1 VTGAAICVFWGCIG
15 LVGYSYAAYPML
27 LFVAGSILRASRPLG
42 ADGQTSQLGTAC
54 PLPAVAV
61 VISAFNE
68 DAHIETRLRNL
79 LSQDYPPELLKVY
92 VGSDGS
98 TDGTNAV
105 LQGFSEPRIVASCFE
120 QNRGKANVLNDLL
133 QQIREPIVVF
143 SDANT
148 QFMPDAIRNLVS
160 AFNDEHV
167 GCVSG
172 ELRLLGSGGDNQDS
186 VLWRAEQ
193 FLKASESQL
202 GGLLGANGGIYA
214 IRRELYRP
222 LEPDAIIDD
231 FFISM
236 GVAAQGYRLVYRPD
250 AVATEDT
257 PSSIADEYRRR
268 IRIGTGNYQALFRHP
283 EYLLA
288 TNLATRFTYISHK
301 VLRWLTP
308 PLLLTA
314 LVANVFLASRG
325 RYIPLLV
332 LQCAG
337 YLLCFA
343 LYRARHALRVPRL
356 LALPVQLVVLNFAF
370 LVALLRFLRGNYQAT
385 WKRTNR

>member
-1 VTGAAICVFWGCIG
+1 VTGTAICVFWGCIG

-27 LFVAGSILRASRPLG
+27 LFVAGSILRASRPPG
-42 ADGQTSQLGTAC
+42 ADGRTSQLGTAY

-98 TDGTNAV
+98 TDGTNAI
-105 LQGFSEPRIVASCFE
+105 LKGFSQPRVVASCFE
-120 QNRGKANVLNDLL
+120 KNRGKANVLNDLL

-148 QFMPDAIRNLVS
+148 QFRPDAIRNLVN
-160 AFNDEHV
+160 AFNDERV

-172 ELRLLGSGGDNQDS
+172 ELRLLGSDGDNQDS

-202 GGLLGANGGIYA
+202 GGSLGANGAIYA

-231 FFISM
+231 FLISM
-236 GVAAQGYRLVYRPD
+236 GVAAQGYRLVYRQD

-257 PSSIADEYRRR
+257 PSSIGDEYRRR
-268 IRIGTGNYQALFRHP
+268 IRIGIGNYQALFRHP

-314 LVANVFLASRG
+314 LVANVFLASSG

-343 LYRARHALRVPRL
+343 LYRTRHAFRMPRL
-356 LALPVQLVVLNFAF
+356 LALAVQLVVLNFAF
-370 LVALLRFLRGNYQAT
+370 VVALLRFLRGNYQPT
-385 WKRTNR
+385 WQRTNR